1 MDKKLKKL
9 NEMEKSP
16 KFNPNKDFFGKN
28 LTGIEIFVRSLIE
41 ENVELIFGTPGNAVL
56 GIFDALLDIAGPNSL
71 GAEIKIVFTRHE
83 SSAVLSASGYARATG
98 KPGVVIVSS
107 GPSASNLVTGI
118 ADANMDSVPLVIFTI
133 QVPTKLIGNEA
144 FQEVD
149 IVGITRPITKHN
161 FLVTKISELTDII
174 KSAFYIATTGRPG
187 PVLVDLPRDILSE
200 KFTFE
205 YPDKV
210 NLRGYNP
217 VYSAHSGQIKRAAE
231 IINNSSKPVIIAGGG
246 VVISNAYGELRELV
260 RKINS
265 PVTTTLMAQ
274 GVYPEDDQLSLGM
287 LGMHG
292 TWYANKAVDEADCI
306 IAIGTRFDE
315 KITVDVNKFA
325 QKAKKIHI
333 DIDPTSISKNIKV
346 DVPIVGDAKDA
357 LKKLIPF
364 VKNLNTEEW
373 LAQIKKWKQ
382 EHPLRYEMDGKIRVQ
397 YVIEKLRELTGANAV
412 IVSDVGQVQMRIA
425 QFFKFIYPRTH
436 ITSGGFGTI
445 GFSLPA
451 SIGVAIAVKDKPVI
465 SLNGNRGFQINI
477 KELATVVSYNLPIKI
492 LIFNDGH
499 IDITRQWQELFWK
512 KSFDEI
518 LIDKSC
524 PDFIKIADAYGI
536 QSFKIESPSE
546 VEPILK
552 KALALRDRPVIIELK
567 TIYEENVYLY
577 MQTDDSINNIAERQK
592 SKR

>member
-1 MDKKLKKL
+1 MK
-9 NEMEKSP
+9 EMEKSSR
-16 KFNPNKDFFGKN
+16 FNPNKDFYGKN
-28 LTGIEIFVRSLIE
+28 LTGVEILVRSLIE
-41 ENVELIFGTPGNAVL
+41 ENVDVVFCTPGNAVL
-56 GIFDALLDIAGPNSL
+56 GIFDALLDIAGPNSV
-71 GAEIKIVFTRHE
+71 GGEIKIVFTRHE
-83 SSAVLSASGYARATG
+83 SCAVLSASGYARATG

-107 GPSASNLVTGI
+107 GPSASNVVTGI
-118 ADANMDSVPLVIFTI
+118 ADANMDSIPLVIFTG
-133 QVPTKLIGNEA
+133 QVPTKLIGNET

-161 FLVTKISELTDII
+161 FLVTKISELTNTI

-205 YPDKV
+205 YPDEV

-217 VYSAHSGQIKRAAE
+217 VYSAHSGQIRRAAE
-231 IINNSSKPVIIAGGG
+231 IINNSSKPLIIAGGG
-246 VVISNAYGELRELV
+246 VVISNAYGELRELA

-274 GVYPEDDQLSLGM
+274 GVYPEDDPLSLGM

-292 TWYANKAVDEADCI
+292 TYYANKAVNEADCI

-315 KITVDVNKFA
+315 KITGDVNKFA
-325 QKAKKIHI
+325 KKAKIIHI
-333 DIDPTSISKNIKV
+333 DIDPASISKNVKA

-357 LKKLIPF
+357 IKKLIPL

-373 LAQIKKWKQ
+373 LTQIKKWKQ
-382 EHPLRYEMDGKIRVQ
+382 EHPLKYDSDNKIRVQ
-397 YVIEKLRELTGANAV
+397 FVIEKLRELTGANAV
-412 IVSDVGQVQMRIA
+412 IISDVGQFQMWTA
-425 QFFKFIYPRTH
+425 QFFRFLYPRTH
-436 ITSGGFGTI
+436 ITSGGLGTM

-451 SIGVAIAVKDKPVI
+451 SIGVAMAIKDKPII
-465 SLNGNRGFQINI
+465 SLNGNRGFQMNI
-477 KELATVVSYNLPIKI
+477 QELATVASYNLPIKI

-499 IDITRQWQELFWK
+499 IDITRQWQVLNWK

-518 LIDKSC
+518 LVDKSC

-536 QSFKIESPSE
+536 QSFRVDLPSD
-546 VEPILK
+546 VEPTLK
-552 KALALRDRPVIIELK
+552 KALALRDKPVIIEFK
-567 TIYEENVYLY
+567 TIYEENVYPY
-577 MQTDDSINNIAERQK
+577 IPIGGSIDDIIEYQK
-592 SKR
+592 SGGGR